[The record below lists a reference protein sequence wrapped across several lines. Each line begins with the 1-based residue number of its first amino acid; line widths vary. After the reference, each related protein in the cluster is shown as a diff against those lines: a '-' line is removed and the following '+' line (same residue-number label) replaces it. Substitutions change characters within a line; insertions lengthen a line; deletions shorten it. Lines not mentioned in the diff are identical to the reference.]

1 MHLESAANKVLI
13 RFPGCL
19 GDCDMAI
26 EELMQDRFLKS
37 VDSDIRMRITHRI
50 DGVRANEWPGY
61 YKLVEFA
68 IEKEKEI
75 LAEKHQCK
83 ETTHQNP

>member
-1 MHLESAANKVLI
+1 MPK
-13 RFPGCL
+13 
-19 GDCDMAI
+19 
-26 EELMQDRFLKS
+26 EELMQDRFLIS
-37 VDSDIRMRITHRI
+37 VNSDRI
-50 DGVRANEWPGY
+50 DGVPANEWPGY

-83 ETTHQNP
+83 GTTHQNLCGTFVF

>member
-1 MHLESAANKVLI
+1 MCLELAANKVWI
-13 RFPGCL
+13 QFPGCL
-19 GDCDMAI
+19 GDCDVAT

-37 VDSDIRMRITHRI
+37 VNSDIRMRIAHRI
-50 DGVRANEWPGY
+50 DRVSADEWPGY

-75 LAEKHQCK
+75 LVEKHQCK
-83 ETTHQNP
+83 ETTYQNP

>member
-1 MHLESAANKVLI
+1 MCLELAANKVQI
-13 RFPGCL
+13 QFPECL

-37 VDSDIRMRITHRI
+37 VDSNIRMRITHWI
-50 DGVRANEWPGY
+50 DGVPANEWPGY
-61 YKLVEFA
+61 YKLEFA

-83 ETTHQNP
+83 ETTYQNL